1 MTVQELISLFAVF
14 IALGFCFF
22 LFIKEGRSFRFLT
35 TAALLLLYC
44 QLEIFDLL
52 VFLHPQELFFWK
64 KFSLICESLLPA
76 VALLFS
82 LTFYRTSGLRNS
94 GWISRI
100 FLCLSPLFLI
110 LVLTVSSEKFIF
122 SPDFVEEKIL
132 FLGQWGFFF
141 YLGIMLYLTLSLV
154 MLERTLIALPV
165 HERWS
170 IKFEIIGM
178 GVLLAASLIFYSQSL
193 LYRSI
198 DMNLLPTRSLALLV
212 AVGLIIFS
220 RIKRGGGNP
229 ISVSRGVAFQSVV
242 VLALS
247 LYLIGIGLLGE
258 GMRYLGVSFQ
268 KNFFIIIGMLS
279 GLAVLLVFL
288 SENFRRKINVVLQKN
303 FFRNKFDYRRQWLE
317 FTRRISGAG
326 SFEQLQLIILTFFC
340 ETFGFVGATLYL
352 KDDSSG
358 DYVRATRFRV
368 GVEESFFKK
377 NNPLVNYLA
386 KRDWIL
392 SINDRETDI
401 LSGNEEFFSESDIS
415 LIIPL
420 RFAEELEGFVVC
432 SHLINS
438 SESFTYEDFDLLR
451 VLARQTTSAIIN
463 RRLSEELAASRELVA
478 MGKVSAFVMHDLK
491 NQVSSLSLMVENA
504 ADYIN
509 DPEFQED
516 MLETLTGTIA
526 KMKSLIARLKNLREK
541 PELNLVE
548 VDLLELVKQIIQ
560 NFSRDVKLVES
571 GSVPALVDRE
581 ELSTVLL
588 NLLINAFESGS
599 DGQDVVVTVGYSEYS
614 EDGSS
619 FVKVS
624 DQGCG
629 MSVDFIDTHL
639 FRPFSTTKKMG
650 FGIGLYQCKQIIEA
664 HSGRIEV
671 ESEEGVGTTFI
682 VYVNGSVPNSQL
694 RI

>member
-1 MTVQELISLFAVF
+1 MQELISLFAVF
-14 IALGFCFF
+14 VVLGFCFF
-22 LFIKEGRSFRFLT
+22 LFIKEGRSFRFLAS
-35 TAALLLLYC
+35 AALLLLYC
-44 QLEIFDLL
+44 QLEVFDLL
-52 VFLHPQELFFWK
+52 VYLNPHELFFWK

-110 LVLTVSSEKFIF
+110 LVLTVSPEKFIF
-122 SPDFVEEKIL
+122 SPDFAEEKIL

-141 YLGIMLYLTLSLV
+141 YLGIMFYLTLSLV

-279 GLAVLLVFL
+279 GLAILLVFL
-288 SENFRRKINVVLQKN
+288 SENLRRKINVVLQKN

-326 SFEQLQLIILTFFC
+326 SYEQLQLITLTFFC

-358 DYVRATRFRV
+358 NYIRASRFRV
-368 GVEESFFKK
+368 GVEEAFF
-377 NNPLVNYLA
+377 NNDNSLVSYLA

-392 SINDRETDI
+392 SVNDRETDI
-401 LSGNEEFFSESDIS
+401 LSRNEEFFSENDIS
-415 LIIPL
+415 LIVPL
-420 RFAEELEGFVVC
+420 RFAEKLEGFVVC
-432 SHLINS
+432 SRLINS

-451 VLARQTTSAIIN
+451 VLARQTTSAIVN
-463 RRLSEELAASRELVA
+463 RRLSEEIAASRELVA

-504 ADYIN
+504 ADYI
-509 DPEFQED
+509 DDHEFQED
-516 MLETLTGTIA
+516 MLETLAGTIE
-526 KMKSLIARLKNLREK
+526 KMKKLIARLKNLREK

-548 VDLLELVKQIIQ
+548 LDLLELVRHTLQ
-560 NFSRDVKLVES
+560 NFNHDVKLVAD
-571 GSVPALVDRE
+571 GPVPALIDRE
-581 ELSTVLL
+581 ELSNVLL

-599 DGQDVVVTVGYSEYS
+599 EGQAVVVTVGYGDDSRPC
-614 EDGSS
+614 
-619 FVKVS
+619 VKVS

-629 MSVDFIDTHL
+629 MSADFIDTHL

-650 FGIGLYQCKQIIEA
+650 FGIGLYQCKQVVEA
-664 HSGRIEV
+664 HGGRIEV
-671 ESEEGVGTTFI
+671 ESEKGVGTTF
-682 VYVNGSVPNSQL
+682 VVSVNDSASK
-694 RI
+694 

>member
-1 MTVQELISLFAVF
+1 VQELISLFAVF
-14 IALGFCFF
+14 VVLGYCFF
-22 LFIKEGRSFRFLT
+22 LFIKEGRSFRFLSS
-35 TAALLLLYC
+35 AAFLLLYC
-44 QLEIFDLL
+44 LLEVFDLL
-52 VFLHPQELFFWK
+52 VYLNPLELFFWK
-64 KFSLICESLLPA
+64 KFSLICESLLPP
-76 VALLFS
+76 VAFMFS

-94 GWISRI
+94 GWLSRI
-100 FLCLSPLFLI
+100 FLCLSPLFLFM
-110 LVLTVSSEKFIF
+110 VLTVNPEKFIF
-122 SPDFVEEKIL
+122 SPDFAEEKIL

-141 YLGIMLYLTLSLV
+141 YIGIMLYLTLSLV

-220 RIKRGGGNP
+220 RLKRGGGNP

-258 GMRYLGVSFQ
+258 GMRYLGASFQ

-288 SENFRRKINVVLQKN
+288 SENLRRKINVVLQKN

-326 SFEQLQLIILTFFC
+326 SYEQLQLITLTFFC
-340 ETFGFVGATLYL
+340 EIFGFVGATLYL

-358 DYVRATRFRV
+358 DYIRASRFRV
-368 GVEESFFKK
+368 GVEEDCFKSD
-377 NNPLVNYLA
+377 NSLVSYLA

-392 SINDRETDI
+392 SINDLETDI
-401 LSGNEEFFSESDIS
+401 LSGNEDFFTRNDIS

-420 RFAEELEGFVVC
+420 RFAGKLEGFIVC
-432 SHLINS
+432 SRLINR

-478 MGKVSAFVMHDLK
+478 MGKVSTFVMHDLK

-504 ADYIN
+504 ADYID

-516 MLETLTGTIA
+516 MLETLAGTIE
-526 KMKSLIARLKNLREK
+526 KMKKLIARLKNLREK
-541 PELNLVE
+541 PELNLAE
-548 VDLLELVKQIIQ
+548 LDLLELVKQIVQ
-560 NFSRDVKLVES
+560 NFNYEVKLIADGPVL
-571 GSVPALVDRE
+571 ALIDRE
-581 ELSTVLL
+581 EMSTVLL

-599 DGQDVVVTVGYSEYS
+599 DGQAVVVKVVYGA
-614 EDGSS
+614 DGRPC
-619 FVKVS
+619 VKVS

-629 MSVDFIDTHL
+629 MSVEFIDNQL

-650 FGIGLYQCKQIIEA
+650 FGIGLYQCKQIVEA
-664 HSGRIEV
+664 HGGRIEV
-671 ESEEGVGTTFI
+671 ESEEGVGTTF
-682 VYVNGSVPNSQL
+682 VVSVNDSASNIK
-694 RI
+694 R

>member
-1 MTVQELISLFAVF
+1 MQELISLFAVF

-22 LFIKEGRSFRFLT
+22 LFIKEGRSFHFFI
-35 TAALLLLYC
+35 TAAILLLYC
-44 QLEIFDLL
+44 QLEVFDLL
-52 VFLHPQELFFWK
+52 VYLNPQELFFWK
-64 KFSLICESLLPA
+64 KFSLVCEALLPT

-100 FLCLSPLFLI
+100 FLCLSPLFLC
-110 LVLTVSSEKFIF
+110 LVLTVSPEKLIF
-122 SPDFVEEKIL
+122 SPDFAEEKII

-154 MLERTLIALPV
+154 MLERTLVALPV

-198 DMNLLPTRSLALLV
+198 DMNLLPSRSLALLV

-220 RIKRGGGNP
+220 RLKRGGGNP

-279 GLAVLLVFL
+279 GIAVLLVFL
-288 SENFRRKINVVLQKN
+288 SENLRRKINVVLQKN

-326 SFEQLQLIILTFFC
+326 SYEQLQLITLTFFC
-340 ETFGFVGATLYL
+340 ETFGFVGASLYL
-352 KDDSSG
+352 EDDSSG
-358 DYVRATRFRV
+358 DYVRAIRFRV
-368 GVEESFFKK
+368 GVEEPFFKK
-377 NNPLVNYLA
+377 NNTLVCNLA

-392 SINDRETDI
+392 SINKLETDI
-401 LSGNEEFFSESDIS
+401 LSGNEEFFTGNDIS

-420 RFAEELEGFVVC
+420 RFAEKLEGFVVC
-432 SHLINS
+432 SRLINR
-438 SESFTYEDFDLLR
+438 SEDFTFEDFDLLR

-504 ADYIN
+504 SDYID
-509 DPEFQED
+509 DPDFQED
-516 MLETLTGTIA
+516 MLETLAGTIA

-541 PELNLVE
+541 PELNLTE
-548 VDLLELVKQIIQ
+548 SDLSEFVKQTIR
-560 NFSRDVKLVES
+560 NFNHDINLVAD
-571 GSVPALVDRE
+571 GPVPALIDRE
-581 ELSTVLL
+581 ELGTVLL
-588 NLLINAFESGS
+588 NLLLNAVESGC
-599 DGQDVVVTVGYSEYS
+599 DAQAVVVTVAYGDDSRPC
-614 EDGSS
+614 
-619 FVKVS
+619 VKVS

-629 MSVDFIDTHL
+629 MSVDFIDNHL

-650 FGIGLYQCKQIIEA
+650 FGIGLYQCKQIVEA
-664 HSGRIEV
+664 HGGRIEV
-671 ESEEGVGTTFI
+671 ASEAGVGTTF
-682 VYVNGSVPNSQL
+682 VVSVNGSSSK
-694 RI
+694 